1 MGRILHAMN
10 IPVVHSEYS
19 NTYRVVELWYHEFP
33 AFIFFTFLTFSRDN
47 VFCGIATLSVS
58 FRPFRRA
65 IVFADTA
72 GIPLSHEKGKK
83 DKKKRQKLHF
93 IYLVRNIRKIR
104 KNQKLRF
111 IYLVGNNG
119 NNRN

>member
-1 MGRILHAMN
+1 VWRSH
-10 IPVVHSEYS
+10 
-19 NTYRVVELWYHEFP
+19 
-33 AFIFFTFLTFSRDN
+33 TFS
-47 VFCGIATLSVS
+47 VFFRP

-104 KNQKLRF
+104 KKTEAALHISRRKERKQQKL
-111 IYLVGNNG
+111 VGKNN
-119 NNRN
+119 NE